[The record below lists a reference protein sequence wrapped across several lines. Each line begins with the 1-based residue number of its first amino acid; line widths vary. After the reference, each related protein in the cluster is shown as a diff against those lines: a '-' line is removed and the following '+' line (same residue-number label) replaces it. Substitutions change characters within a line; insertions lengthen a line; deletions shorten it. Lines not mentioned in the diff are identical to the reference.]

1 MTLFES
7 TIRKLNIPRCVID
20 DIITIRNICMEAE
33 QPQPKQP
40 DNQQQNATQKQAQ
53 PKQPDNQQQ
62 NATQTQAQPKQPD
75 NQQQN
80 ATQTQA
86 QPKQPYNQQQNATQA
101 QNQTNTNQ
109 QEDAPQEQ
117 HQNTEDVPQNIEET
131 QVDVKKL
138 MNVFNDYM
146 SGCQKKLTNSLISK
160 FGQDAQTAIDNVKSY
175 AESNSQIDFN
185 KEVAPFL
192 SVNGNP
198 VSDPKVLDEI
208 RKQLAKYFGA
218 NFVSSTPE
226 EKKQETE
233 KPQEQQEKTQVQK
246 QEQTQAQPAK

>member
-1 MTLFES
+1 
-7 TIRKLNIPRCVID
+7 
-20 DIITIRNICMEAE
+20 MEAE
-33 QPQPKQP
+33 QP
-40 DNQQQNATQKQAQ
+40 Q

-80 ATQTQA
+80 ATQT
-86 QPKQPYNQQQNATQA
+86 

-192 SVNGNP
+192 SVNGTP

-218 NFVSSTPE
+218 SFVNSKPE
-226 EKKQETE
+226 EKKQETA
-233 KPQEQQEKTQVQK
+233 KPQDQQEKTQVQK
-246 QEQTQAQPAK
+246 QEQTQTQPAK

>member
-1 MTLFES
+1 
-7 TIRKLNIPRCVID
+7 
-20 DIITIRNICMEAE
+20 
-33 QPQPKQP
+33 
-40 DNQQQNATQKQAQ
+40 
-53 PKQPDNQQQ
+53 
-62 NATQTQAQPKQPD
+62 
-75 NQQQN
+75 
-80 ATQTQA
+80 
-86 QPKQPYNQQQNATQA
+86 
-101 QNQTNTNQ
+101 
-109 QEDAPQEQ
+109 
-117 HQNTEDVPQNIEET
+117 
-131 QVDVKKL
+131 

-218 NFVSSTPE
+218 NFVSSKPE

-233 KPQEQQEKTQVQK
+233 KPSIRDQLKAAAKSHPEKK
-246 QEQTQAQPAK
+246 APAKAKSHDMEL

>member
-40 DNQQQNATQKQAQ
+40 DNQQQNATQ
-53 PKQPDNQQQ
+53 
-62 NATQTQAQPKQPD
+62 TQAQPKQPD

-80 ATQTQA
+80 ATQTQTQT
-86 QPKQPYNQQQNATQA
+86 QPKQPDNQQQNATQT

-218 NFVSSTPE
+218 NFVSSKPE
-226 EKKQETE
+226 EKKQETA
-233 KPQEQQEKTQVQK
+233 KPQDQQEKTQVQK
-246 QEQTQAQPAK
+246 QEQTQTQPAK

>member
-20 DIITIRNICMEAE
+20 DIMAIRNICMEAE
-33 QPQPKQP
+33 QPQSQ
-40 DNQQQNATQKQAQ
+40 
-53 PKQPDNQQQ
+53 KQPDNQQQ
-62 NATQTQAQPKQPD
+62 NATQTQNQTKEQTQTKQPD

-80 ATQTQA
+80 ATQEQNQTKR
-86 QPKQPYNQQQNATQA
+86 PDNQQQNTTQE
-101 QNQTNTNQ
+101 QTQTNANQ

-117 HQNTEDVPQNIEET
+117 HQNTENVPQNIEET
-131 QVDVKKL
+131 QVDVNKL
-138 MNVFNDYM
+138 MNVFNNYM
-146 SGCQKKLTNSLISK
+146 SGCQKKLTQSLISK

-175 AESNSQIDFN
+175 VESNSQIDFN

-218 NFVSSTPE
+218 NFVSSKPE

>member
-20 DIITIRNICMEAE
+20 DIMAIRNICMEAE

-40 DNQQQNATQKQAQ
+40 DNQQQNATQAQVQPKQTNNQQEQTQ

-80 ATQTQA
+80 ATQT
-86 QPKQPYNQQQNATQA
+86 

-175 AESNSQIDFN
+175 VESNSQIDFN

-192 SVNGNP
+192 SVNGSP

-218 NFVSSTPE
+218 NFVSSKPE
-226 EKKQETE
+226 EKTQETE
-233 KPQEQQEKTQVQK
+233 KPQDQPGKTQVQK
-246 QEQTQAQPAK
+246 QEETQTQPAK

>member
-1 MTLFES
+1 
-7 TIRKLNIPRCVID
+7 
-20 DIITIRNICMEAE
+20 MEAE
-33 QPQPKQP
+33 QPKQP
-40 DNQQQNATQKQAQ
+40 DNQQQNAA
-53 PKQPDNQQQ
+53 
-62 NATQTQAQPKQPD
+62 QTQAQPKQPD

-80 ATQTQA
+80 ATQT
-86 QPKQPYNQQQNATQA
+86 

-218 NFVSSTPE
+218 NFLTYSHD
-226 EKKQETE
+226 
-233 KPQEQQEKTQVQK
+233 
-246 QEQTQAQPAK
+246 

>member
-1 MTLFES
+1 
-7 TIRKLNIPRCVID
+7 
-20 DIITIRNICMEAE
+20 MEAE
-33 QPQPKQP
+33 QPKQP
-40 DNQQQNATQKQAQ
+40 DNQQQNT
-53 PKQPDNQQQ
+53 
-62 NATQTQAQPKQPD
+62 TQTQAQPKRPD
-75 NQQQN
+75 N
-80 ATQTQA
+80 ATQAQV
-86 QPKQPYNQQQNATQA
+86 QPKQPNNQQEQTQPKQPDNQQQNATQA

-192 SVNGNP
+192 SVNGTP

-218 NFVSSTPE
+218 SFVNSKPE
-226 EKKQETE
+226 EKKQETA
-233 KPQEQQEKTQVQK
+233 KPQDQQENTQVQK

>member
-7 TIRKLNIPRCVID
+7 TIRKLNIPRCVIE

-40 DNQQQNATQKQAQ
+40 DNQQQNATQAQVQ
-53 PKQPDNQQQ
+53 PKQTNNQQEQTQPKQQDNKQQ
-62 NATQTQAQPKQPD
+62 NTTQTQNKTKQTD
-75 NQQQN
+75 
-80 ATQTQA
+80 
-86 QPKQPYNQQQNATQA
+86 NQQQNATQA

>member
-33 QPQPKQP
+33 QPKQP
-40 DNQQQNATQKQAQ
+40 DNQQQNATQTQAQ

-86 QPKQPYNQQQNATQA
+86 QPKQPDNQQQNATQT

-218 NFVSSTPE
+218 SFVNSKPE
-226 EKKQETE
+226 EKKQETA
-233 KPQEQQEKTQVQK
+233 KPQDQQEKTQVQK
-246 QEQTQAQPAK
+246 QEETQTQPAK

>member
-33 QPQPKQP
+33 QPQPKP
-40 DNQQQNATQKQAQ
+40 T
-53 PKQPDNQQQ
+53 DNQQQ
-62 NATQTQAQPKQPD
+62 NATQTHAQPKQTDNQQEQAQPKQQD
-75 NQQQN
+75 NKQQN
-80 ATQTQA
+80 TTQTQNKT
-86 QPKQPYNQQQNATQA
+86 KQADNQQQNATQA
-101 QNQTNTNQ
+101 QNQTNANQ

-131 QVDVKKL
+131 QVDVNKL
-138 MNVFNDYM
+138 MNVFNNYM
-146 SGCQKKLTNSLISK
+146 SGCQKKLTQSLISK

-175 AESNSQIDFN
+175 VESNSQIDFN

-218 NFVSSTPE
+218 NFVSSKPE
-226 EKKQETE
+226 EKTQETE
-233 KPQEQQEKTQVQK
+233 KPQDQPGKTQVQK
-246 QEQTQAQPAK
+246 QEETQTQPAK

>member
-1 MTLFES
+1 MHGSRAATAETARQPTTECNTDTGS
-7 TIRKLNIPRCVID
+7 TETAR
-20 DIITIRNICMEAE
+20 
-33 QPQPKQP
+33 QP
-40 DNQQQNATQKQAQ
+40 T
-53 PKQPDNQQQ
+53 NQQQ

-86 QPKQPYNQQQNATQA
+86 QPKQPNNQQQNATQT

-117 HQNTEDVPQNIEET
+117 HQNTENVPQNIEET

-146 SGCQKKLTNSLISK
+146 AGCQKKLTNSLISK

-218 NFVSSTPE
+218 SFVNSKPE
-226 EKKQETE
+226 EKKKETA
-233 KPQEQQEKTQVQK
+233 KPQDQQEKTQVQK
-246 QEQTQAQPAK
+246 QEQTQTQPAKWIRESTH